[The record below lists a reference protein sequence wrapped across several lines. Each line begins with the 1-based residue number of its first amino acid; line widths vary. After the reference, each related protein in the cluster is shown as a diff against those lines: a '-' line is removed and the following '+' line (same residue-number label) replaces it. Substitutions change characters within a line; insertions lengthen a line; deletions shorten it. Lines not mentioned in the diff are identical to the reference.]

1 LKKINPPHSE
11 MIEPTKFFVNYASW
25 LAELKQR
32 IQSAQQ
38 RAALSVNRELV
49 LLYWQIGKEI
59 LERQQAQ
66 GWGSKVIEQLA
77 KDLTGAF
84 PEMKGFS
91 RRNLL
96 YMRSFAES
104 WPDAEFV
111 QEVLAQLPWYHQV
124 TLLDKLKTREEREWY
139 AAKAIENGWSRN
151 VMWHQIST
159 QLLERTGKAVTNFD
173 GRLPKPDSELAQQTL
188 KDPYLFDF
196 LGISEEAKERDI
208 ETAMTQH
215 VTRLLMELGE
225 GFAFVGRQVPLE
237 VDGQDFYIDLLFYNY
252 RLHRFLVVEL
262 KAGEFKPEHAGQ
274 LNFYITLV
282 DERIKSGEDKSTLG
296 LLLCKKQHRVVA
308 EYALRGMTQPI
319 GVAEYRLKLPADI
332 ASCLPTVEQIEAG
345 LADDDGPFA
354 ALDDIK
360 D

>member
-1 LKKINPPHSE
+1 
-11 MIEPTKFFVNYASW
+11 MIDLGDCDSDRYVTW
-25 LAELKQR
+25 LTDLKQR

-38 RAALSVNRELV
+38 RAVLSVNRELV
-49 LLYWQIGKEI
+49 LLYWDIGKEI
-59 LERQQAQ
+59 LDRQQAQ
-66 GWGSKVIEQLA
+66 GWGAKVIEQLA
-77 KDLTGAF
+77 MDLTAAF

-96 YMRSFAES
+96 YMRSFAEE
-104 WPDAEFV
+104 WPNHEFV
-111 QEVLAQLPWYHQV
+111 QQAGAQLPWGQN
-124 TLLDKLKTREEREWY
+124 LLLLTKLKTREEREWY

-151 VMWHQIST
+151 VMWHHIST
-159 QLLERTGKAVTNFD
+159 HLLERTGKAVTNFD

-319 GVAEYRLKLPADI
+319 GIAEYRLELPADI